1 MNNFKPVLIIKLL
14 LVLLISSCNTSRHH
28 EVVLKILE
36 TSDVHGAIFPHDFI
50 RSKPMNHSLAQ
61 AQTYISKL
69 KIEPG
74 HEVILLDN
82 GDILQGQPTVYYS
95 NYEETDLPH
104 ICSEVMNYMEYDAA
118 TIGNHDIE
126 AGHQVYDKVRE
137 EFEFPWLAAN
147 AVDTKTGKPYF
158 KPYTIIKRKGVRI
171 AILGMI
177 TPGIPKWLPE
187 NLWEGI
193 VFNDMVETAR
203 EWVPKIMETEKP
215 DLMIGLFHAGHNA
228 GYGGGSDTSY
238 LNDNASLMVAR
249 EVPGFDIVF
258 IGHDHDEYNGF
269 VKNNLGNNVL
279 VLDPGSSAR
288 LIAQATVKMTWNNK
302 SGNYTKEIEGEL
314 VEVKMSRNKSSGTY
328 TKEVMGQLIE
338 TKNFQADPNFL
349 KEFNDQ
355 YNIIESYVSREV
367 GVFEKALHSSDAL
380 FRDNDFMELIHQ
392 VQLDVSGASISFAAP
407 LSMNAIVDSGNVY
420 VRDMFQ
426 LYRFENFLYT
436 IDLSGKEIHDY
447 LEYSYSLWFN
457 TMHSASDHLIR
468 FVTEDDGLPKRF
480 EKNPTYR
487 LANSYYSFDSAE
499 GINYI
504 VDVSRPFG
512 ERIEILSLADGST
525 FDTEARYNVAL
536 NSYRGNGGG
545 GHLTEG
551 AGIPVSELPQRILSS
566 TSKDLRYYMMRWI
579 EKRAIVSLSAN
590 NNWKTVPEDWWIE
603 AAKRDREML
612 FGR

>member
-1 MNNFKPVLIIKLL
+1 MFIFYKFIDAKMNQFRPVLIINLL
-14 LVLLISSCNTSRHH
+14 LVLLISSCKTPRHH
-28 EVVLKILE
+28 EVILKILE
-36 TSDVHGAIFPHDFI
+36 TSDVHGAIFPYDFI
-50 RSKPMNHSLAQ
+50 RSQTMNHSLAQ
-61 AQTYISKL
+61 AQTYIREL
-69 KIEPG
+69 RGETE

-95 NYEETDLPH
+95 NYEETDLFH

-126 AGHQVYDKVRE
+126 AGHMVYDKLVK

-147 AVDTKTGKPYF
+147 AVNTKTGKPYF
-158 KPYTIIKRKGVRI
+158 KPYTIIKRKGVKI
-171 AILGMI
+171 AVLGLI

-187 NLWEGI
+187 TLWEGI

-203 EWVPKIMETEKP
+203 EWVPMIMETEKP

-238 LNDNASLMVAR
+238 LNENASLLVAK

-269 VKNNLGNNVL
+269 VKNNMGDNVL

-288 LIAQATVKMTWNNK
+288 LVAQATVKLTWDK
-302 SGNYTKEIEGEL
+302 ESASYSKEIFGE
-314 VEVKMSRNKSSGTY
+314 
-328 TKEVMGQLIE
+328 LIE
-338 TKNFQADPNFL
+338 TKNFQVDSNFQ
-349 KEFNDQ
+349 KEFMDQ
-355 YNIIESYVSREV
+355 YKNIESYVSREV
-367 GVFEKALHSSDAL
+367 GVFEKALYSSDAL
-380 FRDNDFMELIHQ
+380 FCDNDFMDLIHQ

-407 LSMNAIVDSGNVY
+407 LSMNAIIDSGNVY

-447 LEYSYSLWFN
+447 LEYSYNLWFN
-457 TMHSASDHLIR
+457 TMESASDHLIR
-468 FVTEDDGLPKRF
+468 FVTEDDGMPKKF

-487 LANSYYSFDSAE
+487 LLNTYYNFDSAE
-499 GINYI
+499 GIKYI
-504 VDVSRPFG
+504 VDVSQDCG
-512 ERIEILSLADGST
+512 KRIKILSMADGT
-525 FDTEARYNVAL
+525 GFDPDTRYKVAL

-545 GHLTEG
+545 GHLIEG
-551 AGIPVSELPQRILSS
+551 AGIPASELSQRILSS

-579 EKRAIVSLSAN
+579 EKKAVVSLLAN
-590 NNWKTVPEDWWIE
+590 YNWKTVPEAWWME
-603 AAKRDREML
+603 AAKRDRELL
-612 FGR
+612 FDR

>member
-1 MNNFKPVLIIKLL
+1 MNQFKPVHIISLL
-14 LVLLISSCNTSRHH
+14 LVFLFFSCNTSRHH
-28 EVVLKILE
+28 EVVFKILE
-36 TSDVHGAIFPHDFI
+36 TSDVHGAIFPYDYI
-50 RSKPMNHSLAQ
+50 RSQEMNHSLAQ
-61 AQTYISKL
+61 VQTYISKL
-69 KIEPG
+69 KSESG

-126 AGHQVYDKVRE
+126 AGHQVYDKVAE
-137 EFEFPWLAAN
+137 EFNFPWLAAN

-158 KPYTIIKRKGVRI
+158 EPYTIIKRKGVKI
-171 AILGMI
+171 AVLGLI

-187 NLWEGI
+187 NLWDGI

-203 EWVPKIMETEKP
+203 EWIPKIMETEKP
-215 DLMIGLFHAGHNA
+215 DLMIGLFHAGHNS
-228 GYGGGSDTSY
+228 GYDGGSDTSY

-269 VKNNLGNNVL
+269 VKNKRGKDVL
-279 VLDPGSSAR
+279 VLDPRSSAR
-288 LIAQATVKMTWNNK
+288 LISQATVKMTWDKK
-302 SGNYTKEIEGEL
+302 SGSYSKEI
-314 VEVKMSRNKSSGTY
+314 
-328 TKEVMGQLIE
+328 MGQLIE
-338 TKNFQADPNFL
+338 TKNYQVDSNFM
-349 KEFNDQ
+349 KEFRDQ

-367 GVFEKALHSSDAL
+367 GVFEKALYSSDAL
-380 FRDNDFMELIHQ
+380 FSDNEFMELIHQ
-392 VQLDVSGASISFAAP
+392 VQLEVSGASISFAAP
-407 LSMNAIVDSGNVY
+407 LSMNAVVDSGNVY

-436 IDLSGKEIHDY
+436 MDLSGKEIQNY
-447 LEYSYSLWFN
+447 LEYSYNLWFK

-468 FVTEDDGLPKRF
+468 FVTGDDGQVRRF
-480 EKNPTYR
+480 ETAPAYR

-504 VDVSRPFG
+504 VDVSRSYG
-512 ERIEILSLADGST
+512 KRIKILSMADGT
-525 FDTEARYNVAL
+525 KFDPEARYKVAL

-551 AGIPVSELPQRILSS
+551 AGIPAYELSKRILSS
-566 TSKDLRYYMMRWI
+566 TSKDLRYFMMRWI
-579 EKRAIVSLSAN
+579 EKKAVVSPTVN
-590 NNWKTVPEDWWIE
+590 YNWKTIPEDWWVE
-603 AAKRDREML
+603 AARRDRELL
-612 FGR
+612 F

>member
-1 MNNFKPVLIIKLL
+1 MIRFSPILVTKLF

-28 EVVLKILE
+28 EIVLKILE
-36 TSDVHGAIFPHDFI
+36 TSDVHGAIFPYDFI
-50 RSKPMNHSLAQ
+50 RSQPMNHSLAQ
-61 AQTYISKL
+61 AQTYITRL
-69 KIEPG
+69 KSEPG

-118 TIGNHDIE
+118 TVGNHDIE
-126 AGHQVYDKVRE
+126 AGHQVYDKLVD

-158 KPYTIIKRKGVRI
+158 KPYTIIKIKGVKL
-171 AILGMI
+171 AILGLI
-177 TPGIPKWLPE
+177 TPGIPKWLPQ
-187 NLWEGI
+187 NLWDGI

-228 GYGGGSDTSY
+228 GYDGGSDNSY
-238 LNDNASLMVAR
+238 LNDNASLLVAK
-249 EVPGFDIVF
+249 EVPGFDIIF

-269 VKNNLGNNVL
+269 VKNNFGDNVL
-279 VLDPGSSAR
+279 VLDPRSSAR
-288 LIAQATVKMTWNNK
+288 LIAQATIKLTWDK
-302 SGNYTKEIEGEL
+302 ESGSYSKEIIGE
-314 VEVKMSRNKSSGTY
+314 
-328 TKEVMGQLIE
+328 LIE
-338 TKNFQADPNFL
+338 TKNFQADSNFL
-349 KEFNDQ
+349 NEFRNQ
-355 YNIIESYVSREV
+355 YNIIDSYVSREV
-367 GVFEKALHSSDAL
+367 GFFEKTLYSSEAL

-392 VQLDVSGASISFAAP
+392 VQLEVSGAAISFAAP
-407 LSMNAIVDSGNVY
+407 LSMNAVIDSGNVY

-447 LEYSYSLWFN
+447 LEYSYNLWFN
-457 TMHSASDHLIR
+457 TMHSTSDHLIR
-468 FVTEDDGLPKRF
+468 FVKGEDGRPRKF
-480 EKNPTYR
+480 ETRPAYR

-499 GINYI
+499 GLNYV
-504 VDVSRPFG
+504 VDVSRPYG
-512 ERIEILSLADGST
+512 ERIKILSMADGAK
-525 FDTEARYNVAL
+525 FDPGARYKVAL

-551 AGIPVSELPQRILSS
+551 AGIPASELPQRILSS

-579 EKRAIVSLSAN
+579 EKKAVVSLSAN
-590 NNWKTVPEDWWIE
+590 YNWKTVPEDWWIE
-603 AAKRDREML
+603 AAKRDREL
-612 FGR
+612 LYGEVERFFK